1 MALGVRQRRL
11 YKNRADVYRLTVTLD
26 PVTGRPDDKTYA
38 LVYSGIRCL
47 FGKLK
52 STSNPFPMGRG
63 ETDNLFSHDG
73 IATDQALDLQEGDVF
88 KDTSID
94 RYGNPAKSN
103 GDYWIVIGEPLTWSD
118 YGGRRA
124 GHVLV
129 QANRHTIPHES
140 IA

>member
-11 YKNRADVYRLTVTLD
+11 YKNRCDIYRPETTLSA
-26 PVTGRPDDKTYA
+26 VTGRPTAKSYTLDASDVK
-38 LVYSGIRCL
+38 CL

-52 STSNPFPMGRG
+52 SSSSPFPMGRG
-63 ETDNLFSHDG
+63 ETDNQFSHDG
-73 IATDQALDLQEGDVF
+73 VALPAGTDIGEGWVI

-94 RYGNPAKSN
+94 RYGNAAESN
-103 GDYWIVIGEPLTWSD
+103 GNYWIVVGEPLTWQD

-129 QANRHTIPHES
+129 QANRHTIPHSS
-140 IA
+140 IG